1 MSAQPADFQPGRLDE
16 QERQARMM
24 LSRLV
29 EPGHRGVHHAVA
41 TVGAVEV
48 QRLLQAGRT
57 LPGITARLAAGAAL
71 RAAGLDPAR
80 EQHAL
85 EVSGARLVC
94 PGDREWPGCLDWPED
109 LETARGSTL
118 EAPQLALFV
127 RGQHRLADL
136 VQRSVAVV
144 GARAATRY
152 GYAIASE
159 LSAGLVDRGWSVIS
173 GGAYGIDAAAPRG
186 ALSAVAA
193 GSGAST
199 AVVAARSGASKVEIA
214 ARSGASKVEIAAGA
228 GASNVE
234 IAARSGASTVA
245 VLACGVDVAYPRG
258 NDRLLSRIG
267 EVGLLVSELP
277 PGSTPTRIR
286 FLVRNRLIAAL
297 SLGTVVVQAAARSGS
312 LSTLHRAGALGRHQM
327 VVPGPVNEAMSVG
340 CHQALREDP
349 TGVVLVTRLAEVLD
363 CVGHLGVD
371 AAEPSRGPAHP
382 RDELDVTVL
391 RVLEAVPV
399 RTGAGEARI
408 AQSAGLSS
416 LVVQQ
421 VLPSLH
427 LAGLVQ
433 RHPQGG
439 WCLTSLGASSPA
451 APGD

>member
-1 MSAQPADFQPGRLDE
+1 MSAQPAGHQPRQPGGQPSCQPDEQERQPLGQLDE

-29 EPGHRGVHHAVA
+29 EPGHRGVHHAVV
-41 TVGAVEV
+41 TLGAVEV
-48 QRLLQAGRT
+48 QRVLQAGRT
-57 LPGITARLAAGAAL
+57 LPGITPRLAAGAAL
-71 RAAGLDPAR
+71 RAADLDPAR
-80 EQHAL
+80 EQRAL
-85 EVSGARLVC
+85 EVAGARQVC
-94 PGDREWPGCLDWPED
+94 PGDQEWPGGLDWPDD

-118 EAPQLALFV
+118 EAPPLVLFI
-127 RGQHRLADL
+127 RGQQRLADL

-152 GYAIASE
+152 GDAIASE
-159 LSAGLVDRGWSVIS
+159 LGAGLVDRGWSVIS
-173 GGAYGIDAAAPRG
+173 GGAYGIDAAAHRG
-186 ALSAVAA
+186 ALSAVGP
-193 GSGAST
+193 GSA
-199 AVVAARSGASKVEIA
+199 
-214 ARSGASKVEIAAGA
+214 
-228 GASNVE
+228 
-234 IAARSGASTVA
+234 ASTVA

-258 NDRLLSRIG
+258 NDRLLNQIA

-327 VVPGPVNEAMSVG
+327 VVPGPVNEALSVG

-349 TGVVLVTRLAEVLD
+349 MAVVLVTRLAEVLD
-363 CVGHLGVD
+363 CVGHLGFD

-382 RDELDVTVL
+382 RDHLDVTVL

-399 RTGAGEARI
+399 RTGAGEASI
-408 AQSAGLSS
+408 AKSAGLSS
-416 LVVQQ
+416 LLVQQ

-427 LAGLVQ
+427 LAGLIQ
-433 RHPQGG
+433 RHPRGG
-439 WCLTSLGASSPA
+439 WCLTTLGAASPA
-451 APGD
+451 ASQD